1 MRRTHVWIALGL
13 ALAAGRGA
21 FAVEGKWTP
30 EQVLQHD
37 PKWLAGLGLELPPT
51 ALWSPEGSGL
61 LDAAVK
67 MGGCSGGFVSAE
79 GLLVTNHH
87 CAFDLLQQ
95 NSTPETDLI
104 TRGFLARD
112 RAAELAGE
120 GARVA
125 VPHRFTDVT
134 AEVEAVAAAA
144 GADDLA
150 RFRAI
155 ERKGNELVAAC
166 EKAPS
171 RRCEVAAYDGGVRYV
186 LVESLEFPDVRVVFA
201 PPNAVGDFGGEVDN
215 WSWPRHA
222 GDFALLRVYAGPD
235 NLPAARAA
243 ANVPYRPPHHFPV
256 SPQGVE
262 PGSFVMVAGYPGMT
276 YRSLTT
282 AEARERALLYFP
294 SVAKLYRAWIDRMN
308 ASSASGDA
316 ARIALASRI
325 KSLENVEK
333 NARGQ
338 AVGIARYRI
347 LETKEGAEREVLGWA
362 AKREGERPELREAI
376 AAQGEIARLVAARRT
391 AYARDFLLSMAHKGA
406 KPLDLA
412 LTLVRWAG
420 EKAKPDIERE
430 PDYQDRN
437 RERLAERLR
446 LDQKQIHPPTE
457 AALLA
462 DYLGR
467 FAALPKAGRVPA
479 VEGILGGGRDRQ
491 AIERKAADLLDG
503 SRVADLAERTKMFG
517 ESAAQLRAR
526 HDPLLDFA
534 FALDG
539 ELLAAKEREDRNR
552 GALSRLRPRWL
563 RAVMAHAGNPIA
575 PDANGTLRVSF
586 AHVQGYNPK
595 DGVRM
600 EPQTT
605 VAGILEKQTGKPP
618 FDAPVELCDLASKA
632 PASRFADPRLK
643 DVPVDFLADA
653 DTTGGNSGS
662 PVVDGRG
669 RLVGVNFDRVWENV
683 ANDFGYLPAV
693 ARNISVDVRYLLW
706 VLDTLHG
713 DAARGILREV
723 GAAR

>member
-1 MRRTHVWIALGL
+1 MLGLALGL

-21 FAVEGKWTP
+21 LAVEGKWTP

-37 PKWLAGLGLELPPT
+37 PKWLAGLGLELPPS
-51 ALWSPEGSGL
+51 ALWNADGSGL

-67 MGGCSGGFVSAE
+67 MGGCSAGFVSAD

-87 CAFDLLQQ
+87 CAFALLQQ
-95 NSTPETDLI
+95 NSTPEVDLI

-120 GARVA
+120 GARIA
-125 VPHRFTDVT
+125 VPHRFTDVS
-134 AEVEAVAAAA
+134 AEVEAAAAAA

-150 RFRAI
+150 HFRAI
-155 ERKGNELVAAC
+155 ERKSHELVAAC
-166 EKAPS
+166 ERAPH

-186 LVESLEFPDVRVVFA
+186 LVESLEFPDVRLVFA
-201 PPNAVGDFGGEVDN
+201 PPDAVGDFGGEVDN

-222 GDFALLRVYAGPD
+222 GDFALLRVYAGAD
-235 NLPAARAA
+235 NQPAAHAA
-243 ANVPYRPPHHFPV
+243 GNVPYRPPHHFPIA
-256 SPQGVE
+256 PQGVE
-262 PGSFVMVAGYPGMT
+262 PGAFVMVAGYPGFT
-276 YRSLTT
+276 VRSLTA
-282 AEARERALLYFP
+282 AEMRERARLYFP
-294 SVAKLYRAWIDRMN
+294 SRAELFRAWIDRMSA
-308 ASSASGDA
+308 ASATGDA

-325 KSLENVEK
+325 KTLENQEK

-338 AVGIARYRI
+338 IAGIARGRL
-347 LETKEGAEREVLGWA
+347 LEAKEGEERAVLDWA
-362 AKREGERPELREAI
+362 APAGKESPELR
-376 AAQGEIARLVAARRT
+376 AAVAAREEIGGLLAARRAT
-391 AYARDFLLSMAHKGA
+391 YERDFLLSAAHLGA

-420 EKAKPDIERE
+420 EKAKPDALRE
-430 PDYQDRN
+430 TAYQERN

-457 AALLA
+457 AVLLA
-462 DYLGR
+462 DYLAR
-467 FAALPKAGRVPA
+467 LAALPEGSRVAA
-479 VEGILGGGRDRQ
+479 VESLLGGARDRQ
-491 AIERKAADLLDG
+491 AIERQAAGLLAG
-503 SRVADLAERTKMFG
+503 SRVADPAERARMFD
-517 ESAAQLRAR
+517 ESAGELRAR
-526 HDPLLDFA
+526 RDPLLDFA
-534 FALDG
+534 SALDA
-539 ELLAAKEREDRNR
+539 ELLAAKERGDREQ
-552 GALSRLRPRWL
+552 GALSRLRPRWR
-563 RAVMAHAGNPIA
+563 RAVMAHAGRPVA

-586 AHVQGYNPK
+586 ARVLGYSPR

-618 FDAPVELCDLASKA
+618 FDAPEALRAAAAKG
-632 PASRFADPRLK
+632 PESRFADPRLK

-683 ANDFGYLPAV
+683 ANDFGYLPDV
-693 ARNISVDVRYLLW
+693 GRSISVDVRYLLW
-706 VLDTLHG
+706 VLTTLHG
-713 DAARGILREV
+713 DAARGLLGELGEL
-723 GAAR
+723 GAGR